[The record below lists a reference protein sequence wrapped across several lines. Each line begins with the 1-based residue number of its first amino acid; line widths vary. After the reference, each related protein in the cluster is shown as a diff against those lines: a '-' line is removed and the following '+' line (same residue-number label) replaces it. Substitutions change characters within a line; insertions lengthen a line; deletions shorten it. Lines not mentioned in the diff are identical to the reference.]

1 VNQSDSPNPITPD
14 EIPIARRSSNQS
26 RARSKDRVSIIFVF
40 ILFLT
45 TVFFLVSPLT
55 TNKGIETSLN
65 EAAVQTDGRLLG
77 HYPYPE
83 ANIDNLVE
91 VYPGLK
97 VHKDTY
103 KAYVQL
109 SNAAYQDGVR
119 LVLLSGFRS
128 IALQKDIFY
137 GMKSSRNQIAIERAR
152 VSAPPGYSEHSTG
165 YAIDIGDAT
174 RRETDLEESF
184 ETTRAFKWLK
194 ANSAKYHFVLS
205 FPKSNLQ
212 GVSYEPWHWRYE
224 GTVDALKKFQSANE
238 IRRSNKL

>member
-14 EIPIARRSSNQS
+14 EIPIARRSSHQA
-26 RARSKDRVSIIFVF
+26 RPRSKDRISIIFVF
-40 ILFLT
+40 LLVLSI
-45 TVFFLVSPLT
+45 VIFLVSSLL
-55 TNKGIETSLN
+55 TNKGIETSRNDALV
-65 EAAVQTDGRLLG
+65 ETDGRLLG

-83 ANIDNLVE
+83 ANINNLVE

-109 SNAAYQDGVR
+109 SDAAYKDGVN

-128 IALQKDIFY
+128 IALQNEIFY

-174 RRETDLEESF
+174 RRDTDLEESF
-184 ETTRAFKWLK
+184 QTTIAFKWLK
-194 ANSAKYHFVLS
+194 ENSAKYHFVLS

-224 GTVDALKKFQSANE
+224 GTVEALKKFQSANE
-238 IRRSNKL
+238 IRR